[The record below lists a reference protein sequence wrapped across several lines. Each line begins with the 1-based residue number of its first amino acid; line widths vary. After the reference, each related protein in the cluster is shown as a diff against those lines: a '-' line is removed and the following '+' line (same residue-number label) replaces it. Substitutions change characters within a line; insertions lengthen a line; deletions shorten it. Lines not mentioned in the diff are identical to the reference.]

1 MKNKKAFSFVELI
14 IVLSIIALLAIV
26 VTKLSMDSQDKTT
39 NAKVKSDITTLK
51 NALSSAGE
59 QEKKLPLPDWNLN
72 YFTKEWKYSHEDFS
86 AEKEPAFWVYGKLTE
101 KTLGKK
107 YLSEVPLDPRTKQY
121 YSYWMLRE
129 GNEFEVAGVSKEW
142 TNYKA
147 SVVWNYR
154 WDKWTTGLIREYNWP
169 YFVIDEKGHLPYN
182 PEEVI
187 LTASDR
193 RGNMFRFGDNI
204 EYKSGEFF
212 KNWVKIE
219 TDVTVEQDWKKYY
232 DLYFSDWNIW
242 RLEIESE
249 NIKLTFG
256 KDKSSFSYIENN
268 KKSKIA
274 MFLEAWSLWIFASN
288 SKESGSEF
296 EIETQDITAAV
307 RWTIFRT
314 EKNPSNTKVDLY
326 KWMLWIKQVDAIVD
340 ENKVLDW
347 KWYLIN
353 TQKNL
358 KIPYIENKENTN
370 TIIPSKDDIIERE
383 VVYYKDWKIETE
395 KKNLSDESFGKLKG
409 EKWEKTIQ
417 DEKYYWYIKEE
428 VNRNSTE
435 DYKII
440 ELKRVGKNLVYSK
453 DEEKWLNK
461 DVDYN
466 TANKIY
472 AWSCFVKLS
481 ETDKE
486 DYNLCYWWEQSKIKT
501 WADGNIFKNILI
513 SANASVQKWKD
524 ATDPSDC
531 VKFKVGSREWE
542 NTDVFGNGD
551 DSVKIINY
559 LQFCSKE
566 YRKESLIFKEKPK
579 KIPDPNSHWGSVNPN
594 ETPTKPIT
602 DDPVPWT
609 TNQSSINSDWWIDV
623 SSLKLWNDYLIEMEV
638 NWKELK
644 DFLNQEWNKF
654 FEFKYSPTKSEGFKV
669 REKDLIDSYILNDWK
684 EITDRKKFNNT
695 KININNISDNKKYN
709 IIFRKELINR
719 DGIKEFIYW
728 IYVVDNS
735 NLNLVYSNILK
746 HSINLGDYNISNMK
760 LLYPYNISIF
770 KIWKK

>member
-51 NALSSAGE
+51 NALLSAGE
-59 QEKKLPLPDWNLN
+59 QEKKLPLPDGNLN
-72 YFTKEWKYSHEDFS
+72 YFTKEGKYSHEDFS
-86 AEKEPAFWVYGKLTE
+86 AEKEPAFGVYGKLTE

-121 YSYWMLRE
+121 YSYGMLRE
-129 GNEFEVAGVSKEW
+129 GNEFEVAGVSKEG

-147 SVVWNYR
+147 NVAGNYR
-154 WDKWTTGLIREYNWP
+154 GDKGTTGLIREYNGP

-212 KNWVKIE
+212 KNGVKIE
-219 TDVTVEQDWKKYY
+219 TDVTVEQDGKKYY
-232 DLYFSDWNIW
+232 DLYFSDGNIG

-274 MFLEAWSLWIFASN
+274 MFLEAGSLWIFASN

-307 RWTIFRT
+307 RGTIFRT

-326 KWMLWIKQVDAIVD
+326 KGMLWIKQVDAVVD
-340 ENKVLDW
+340 ENKALDG
-347 KWYLIN
+347 KGYLIN

-383 VVYYKDWKIETE
+383 VVYYKDGKIETE
-395 KKNLSDESFGKLKG
+395 KKNLIDESFGKLKD
-409 EKWEKTIQ
+409 EKLEKIIQ
-417 DEKYYWYIKEE
+417 DEKYYGYIKKE
-428 VNRNSTE
+428 VNKNSTE

-453 DEEKWLNK
+453 DEGDLQNN
-461 DVDYN
+461 VDYN

-472 AWSCFVKLS
+472 AGSCFVKLS

-486 DYNLCYWWEQSKIKT
+486 EYNLCYWGEQSKIKT
-501 WADGNIFKNILI
+501 GTDGNIFKNILI
-513 SANASVQKWKD
+513 SANASTQKGKD

-531 VKFKVGSREWE
+531 VKFKVGSTEGE

-551 DSVKIINY
+551 DSVKIISY

-579 KIPDPNSHWGSVNPN
+579 KIPDPNSHGGSVNPN

-602 DDPVPWT
+602 DDPVPGT
-609 TNQSSINSDWWIDV
+609 TNQSSINSDGWIDV
-623 SSLKLWNDYLIEMEV
+623 SSLKLGNDYLIEMEV
-638 NWKELK
+638 NGKELK
-644 DFLNQEWNKF
+644 DFLNQEGNKF
-654 FEFKYSPTKSEGFKV
+654 FEFKYRVYNEGFKV
-669 REKDLIDSYILNDWK
+669 REKDLVDNYLINSGK
-684 EITDRKKFNNT
+684 EITDGIKFNNT

-709 IIFRKELINR
+709 IIFK
-719 DGIKEFIYW
+719 KEFNNKKEIIYG
-728 IYVVDNS
+728 IYVIDNS

-746 HSINLGDYNISNMK
+746 HSIDLGDYSVSNMK
-760 LLYPYNISIF
+760 LLYPHNISTF
-770 KIWKK
+770 KIWRK